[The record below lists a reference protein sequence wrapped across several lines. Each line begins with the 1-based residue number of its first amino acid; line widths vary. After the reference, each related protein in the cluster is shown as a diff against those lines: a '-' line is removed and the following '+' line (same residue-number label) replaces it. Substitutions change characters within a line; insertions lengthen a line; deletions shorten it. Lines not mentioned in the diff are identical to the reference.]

1 MYGFRLACTGTRI
14 GEQLAHRDKSFTVNI
29 IPHDANRT
37 RREWIITGK
46 KLLLFR
52 VAIALFVLSLTG
64 SILLLSIGTNRLSMN
79 AELSR
84 RNSALSDSLRAS
96 LELNARL
103 DEIEDEL
110 EEIRTQ
116 GCNRELATEGSPGG
130 YGIRRKCYGQR
141 RLIQLD

>member
-1 MYGFRLACTGTRI
+1 M
-14 GEQLAHRDKSFTVNI
+14 AHRDKSFTVNI

-64 SILLLSIGTNRLSMN
+64 SILLLSIGANRLSMN

-110 EEIRTQ
+110 EEIRNTRLVIE
-116 GCNRELATEGSPGG
+116 NLATEGFPRR
-130 YGIRRKCYGQR
+130 IRNKKEVLWPKKTHTA
-141 RLIQLD
+141 RLTPR

>member
-1 MYGFRLACTGTRI
+1 M
-14 GEQLAHRDKSFTVNI
+14 AHRDKSFTVNI

-64 SILLLSIGTNRLSMN
+64 SILLLSIGANRLSMN

-110 EEIRTQ
+110 EEIRNTRLVIE
-116 GCNRELATEGSPGG
+116 NLATEGVPPE
-130 YGIRRKCYGQR
+130 
-141 RLIQLD
+141 DTE